1 MSIRTITVNGRGYN
15 TSTAEISVVVNDV
28 TVYNGPVW
36 TSASSDG
43 QLFQF
48 DVTVDDL
55 DAAQTLAIT
64 NENWRTT
71 MVKTQNIVITPTVG
85 DLSVG
90 QIFSPSLTTNDS
102 ALVYDSPNYIW
113 TPPTPSTNEDPT
125 YNPTIN
131 DVTVTVDRTT
141 GSTGEWHYQVTQN
154 SVLKFKVD
162 VMNILTF
169 PAPT

>member
-15 TSTAEISVVVNDV
+15 TSAAEISVVVNDV
-28 TVYNGPVW
+28 VVYNGPVW
-36 TSASSDG
+36 TSETTDG

-48 DVTVDDL
+48 NVTVDDL
-55 DAAQTLAIT
+55 NADETLAIT

-71 MVKTQNIVITPTVG
+71 MVKTQTIVITPTVG

-90 QIFSPSLTTNDS
+90 QIFSPILSPGDS
-102 ALVYDSPNYIW
+102 TMIYDSPNYVW

-131 DVTVTVDRTT
+131 DVTVTVDRTS
-141 GSTGEWHYQVTQN
+141 GSTGEWHYQVAQN
-154 SVLKFKVD
+154 SVLKFNVD
-162 VMNILTF
+162 VMNVLTF
-169 PAPT
+169 PA